1 MEKRPKASARHRWVF
16 IAPLAALALASSCK
30 SPPAPNAGFIL
41 DRPEAK
47 KPAGIPFQ
55 KFWAKP
61 GFRFAN
67 YQRIMVSPIDTQH
80 QLPTNPVLTAGTNY
94 KHRYAELTTYAQESF
109 RRAFREDPRHL
120 YQVVDKRGPRTL
132 LLEVAIVELVP
143 ARPVVNAI
151 TFMFTYLV
159 FQRGSVA
166 IEGRFR
172 DATSGEVLVTFADKE
187 MAKFYPLNVRDFTY
201 LGHPKSIVDAWADQL
216 VAVAGRSGNETVK
229 DQGRIGLRPW

>member
-1 MEKRPKASARHRWVF
+1 MEEHRRARFRHRWAF
-16 IAPLAALALASSCK
+16 IAPLAALALASACK

-41 DRPEAK
+41 DRPGAE

-55 KFWAKP
+55 KFWVKP
-61 GFRFAN
+61 GFRFGN

-80 QLPTNPVLTAGTNY
+80 QLPTNPVLTAGTDY
-94 KHRYAELTTYAQESF
+94 KRRYAELTAYAEESF

-120 YQVVDKRGPRTL
+120 YQVVSERGPRTL

-159 FQRGSVA
+159 FQRGGVA

-172 DATSGEVLVTFADKE
+172 DATSGEVVVTFADKE

-201 LGHPKSIVDAWADQL
+201 LGHPESIVDAWAGQL
-216 VAVAGRSGNETVK
+216 VAVAGRRGNEPVK
-229 DQGRIGLRPW
+229 EQGRIGLRPW